1 MGNIIVIFQRVFP
14 FLVFILLQA
23 TAFYIISRY
32 NDYHSSNMI
41 SRSNYLAANINEK
54 VANVTSFI
62 NMPVQN
68 EALAM
73 ENAKLRQELYRTSA
87 LLNAKID
94 DSILGLYPVQL
105 PNSARVV
112 HGKIV
117 SNTVSQLRNFLIVN
131 KGSTD
136 GIKKDMSV
144 ISGKGPVGVV
154 IDVSENFC
162 SIMSILNKDNNV
174 SVRNKSTLN
183 IGQLRWKGGDIMI
196 AELEEIPKH
205 IKLKKGEIIE
215 TSGYSSY
222 YPAGLPVGVV
232 EKYSEDSKSNF
243 ANIKVRLY
251 NDFTNLRYV
260 YLIEN
265 IERPEIRKLEDT
277 IAKFQKNSN

>member
-1 MGNIIVIFQRVFP
+1 
-14 FLVFILLQA
+14 
-23 TAFYIISRY
+23 
-32 NDYHSSNMI
+32 MI

-87 LLNAKID
+87 LLNAEID

-105 PNSARVV
+105 PNSVRVV

-183 IGQLRWKGGDIMI
+183 VGQLRWKGGDIMV
-196 AELEEIPKH
+196 AQLEEIPKH

-232 EKYSEDSKSNF
+232 EEYSEDSESNF

>member
-14 FLVFILLQA
+14 FLVFILLKA

-32 NDYHSSNMI
+32 NDYHNSNMI

-62 NMPVQN
+62 NMSVQN

-183 IGQLRWKGGDIMI
+183 IGQLRWKGGDIMV

-251 NDFTNLRYV
+251 NDFTNLRHV

>member
-32 NDYHSSNMI
+32 NDYHNSNMI

-62 NMPVQN
+62 NMSVQN

-183 IGQLRWKGGDIMI
+183 VGQLRWKGGDIMV
-196 AELEEIPKH
+196 AQLEEIPKH

-232 EKYSEDSKSNF
+232 EEYSEDSESNF

-277 IAKFQKNSN
+277 ISKFQKNSN

>member
-1 MGNIIVIFQRVFP
+1 MGNVIVIFQRVFP
-14 FLVFILLQA
+14 FLVFILLQVA
-23 TAFYIISRY
+23 ALYIISRY
-32 NDYHSSNMI
+32 NDYHHSNMI

-54 VANVTSFI
+54 VANVTSLI
-62 NMPVQN
+62 NMPLQN

-73 ENAKLRQELYRTSA
+73 ENAKLRQELYKTSA
-87 LLNAKID
+87 RLNAKID

-131 KGSTD
+131 KGSKD

-183 IGQLRWKGGDIMI
+183 VGQLRWKGGDIMV
-196 AELEEIPKH
+196 AQLEEIPKH

-232 EKYSEDSKSNF
+232 EEYSEDSESNF

>member
-1 MGNIIVIFQRVFP
+1 MGNVIVIFQRVFP
-14 FLVFILLQA
+14 FLVFILLQLA
-23 TAFYIISRY
+23 AFYIISRY
-32 NDYHSSNMI
+32 NDYHHSKMI

-54 VANVTSFI
+54 VANLTSFI
-62 NMPVQN
+62 NMPLQN

-73 ENAKLRQELYRTSA
+73 ENAKLRQELYMTSA
-87 LLNAKID
+87 RLNAKID
-94 DSILGLYPVQL
+94 DSILGLYPFQL

-131 KGSTD
+131 KGSKD

-183 IGQLRWKGGDIMI
+183 IGQLRWKGGDIMV

-232 EKYSEDSKSNF
+232 EEYSEDSKSNF

>member
-1 MGNIIVIFQRVFP
+1 MGNVIVIFQRVFP
-14 FLVFILLQA
+14 FLVFILLQLA
-23 TAFYIISRY
+23 ALYIISRY
-32 NDYHSSNMI
+32 NDYHHSKMI

-54 VANVTSFI
+54 VANLTSFI
-62 NMPVQN
+62 NMPLQN

-73 ENAKLRQELYRTSA
+73 ENAKLRQELYMTSA
-87 LLNAKID
+87 RLNAKID
-94 DSILGLYPVQL
+94 DSILGLYPFQL
-105 PNSARVV
+105 PNSTRVV

-131 KGSTD
+131 KGSKD

-183 IGQLRWKGGDIMI
+183 IGQLRWKGGDIMV

-232 EKYSEDSKSNF
+232 EEYSEDSKSNF

>member
-23 TAFYIISRY
+23 TAFYIIFRY

-105 PNSARVV
+105 PNSVRVV

-183 IGQLRWKGGDIMI
+183 VGQLRWKGGDIMV
-196 AELEEIPKH
+196 AQLEEIPKH

-232 EKYSEDSKSNF
+232 EEYSEDSESNF

-251 NDFTNLRYV
+251 NDFTSLRYV

-277 IAKFQKNSN
+277 ISKFQKNSN

>member
-32 NDYHSSNMI
+32 NDYHNSNMI

-62 NMPVQN
+62 NMSVQN

-251 NDFTNLRYV
+251 NDFTNLRHV

>member
-32 NDYHSSNMI
+32 NDYHNSNMI

-62 NMPVQN
+62 NMSVQN

-232 EKYSEDSKSNF
+232 EEYSEDSESNF

>member
-105 PNSARVV
+105 PNSVRVV

-183 IGQLRWKGGDIMI
+183 VGQLRWKGGDIMV
-196 AELEEIPKH
+196 AQLEEIPKH

-232 EKYSEDSKSNF
+232 EEYSEDSESNF

>member
-32 NDYHSSNMI
+32 NDYHNSNMI

-62 NMPVQN
+62 NMSVQN

-105 PNSARVV
+105 PNTARVV

-251 NDFTNLRYV
+251 NDFTNLRHV

>member
-1 MGNIIVIFQRVFP
+1 MGNIVVIFQRVFP
-14 FLVFILLQA
+14 FLVFILLQV

-32 NDYHSSNMI
+32 SDYHNSNMI
-41 SRSNYLAANINEK
+41 SRSNYVAASINEK
-54 VANVTSFI
+54 VANVTNFI

-68 EALAM
+68 EALAI
-73 ENAKLRQELYRTSA
+73 ENAKLRQELYKTTA

-94 DSILGLYPVQL
+94 DSILGSYPIQL
-105 PNSARVV
+105 PITTRVV
-112 HGKIV
+112 HGKVV

-131 KGSTD
+131 KGRKD

-144 ISGKGPVGVV
+144 ISSKGPVGVV

-183 IGQLRWKGGDIMI
+183 VGQLRWKGGDIMA

-215 TSGYSSY
+215 TSGHSSY

-265 IERPEIRKLEDT
+265 IERPEIRILEDT

>member
-1 MGNIIVIFQRVFP
+1 
-14 FLVFILLQA
+14 
-23 TAFYIISRY
+23 
-32 NDYHSSNMI
+32 
-41 SRSNYLAANINEK
+41 
-54 VANVTSFI
+54 
-62 NMPVQN
+62 
-68 EALAM
+68 
-73 ENAKLRQELYRTSA
+73 
-87 LLNAKID
+87 
-94 DSILGLYPVQL
+94 
-105 PNSARVV
+105 
-112 HGKIV
+112 
-117 SNTVSQLRNFLIVN
+117 
-131 KGSTD
+131 
-136 GIKKDMSV
+136 
-144 ISGKGPVGVV
+144 
-154 IDVSENFC
+154 
-162 SIMSILNKDNNV
+162 MSILNKDNNV

-251 NDFTNLRYV
+251 NDFTNLRHV

>member
-1 MGNIIVIFQRVFP
+1 MGNVIVIFQRVFP
-14 FLVFILLQA
+14 FLVFILLQLA
-23 TAFYIISRY
+23 AFYIISRY
-32 NDYHSSNMI
+32 NDYHHSKMI

-54 VANVTSFI
+54 VANLTSFI
-62 NMPVQN
+62 NMPLQN

-73 ENAKLRQELYRTSA
+73 ENAKLRQELYMTSA
-87 LLNAKID
+87 RLNAKID
-94 DSILGLYPVQL
+94 DSILGLYPFQL
-105 PNSARVV
+105 PNSTRVV

-131 KGSTD
+131 KGSKD

-183 IGQLRWKGGDIMI
+183 IGQLRWKGGDIMV

-232 EKYSEDSKSNF
+232 EEYSEDSKSNF

>member
-1 MGNIIVIFQRVFP
+1 
-14 FLVFILLQA
+14 
-23 TAFYIISRY
+23 
-32 NDYHSSNMI
+32 
-41 SRSNYLAANINEK
+41 
-54 VANVTSFI
+54 
-62 NMPVQN
+62 MPVQN

-131 KGSTD
+131 KGSKD

-183 IGQLRWKGGDIMI
+183 IGQLRWKGGDIMV

-215 TSGYSSY
+215 TSGHSSY